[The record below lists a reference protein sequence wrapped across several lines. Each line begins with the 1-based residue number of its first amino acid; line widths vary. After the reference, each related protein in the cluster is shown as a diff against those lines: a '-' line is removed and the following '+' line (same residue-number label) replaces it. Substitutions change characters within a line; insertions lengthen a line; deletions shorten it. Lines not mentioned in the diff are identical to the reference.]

1 MLQRRKRYKN
11 RTILGY
17 KTLAVGL
24 INMAEV
30 REGGLSEPER
40 DPGPAR
46 ALPSLPPPWLFY
58 SRLQTNYFIGNPG
71 RASFYLVLPC
81 SQKVFSLAFLKM
93 SENTSNNKKDS
104 RLPCTQTLQCWHL
117 CLSVLACAH
126 RVHVAHFSEPPRV
139 SCRQDAPLHV
149 NMLLLFSR
157 SAVSDSLQPHGL

>member
-1 MLQRRKRYKN
+1 MAFQSLRETPAQ
-11 RTILGY
+11 LGLFQACHP
-17 KTLAVGL
+17 LAV
-24 INMAEV
+24 
-30 REGGLSEPER
+30 
-40 DPGPAR
+40 
-46 ALPSLPPPWLFY
+46 LF
-58 SRLQTNYFIGNPG
+58 QVTNYFIGNPG
-71 RASFYLVLPC
+71 RASFYPVLPC

-104 RLPCTQTLQCWHL
+104 RLPCTQTLRCWHI

-126 RVHVAHFSEPPRV
+126 RVRVAHFSEPPRV